1 MTLNR
6 RQLILR
12 SSAGLLAAGT
22 ALSALP
28 ALAQSVDMDKLLEPG
43 TLPEKVLGE
52 EGAPLTIVEYASMT
66 CGHCANFHK
75 ATYPHLKKEYIET
88 GKARFIFREF
98 PLDPVAAAA
107 FMLAR
112 SVPEDKYFDV
122 IDVMFAEQRNWAFSN
137 DPYNSLLNFAKQIGF
152 TQESFEKT
160 LTDQALLDGINAT
173 RDRASSD
180 FGVDSTPTFFFN
192 GNKVSGAISVEQLDK
207 EAAKYL

>member
-1 MTLNR
+1 VTLNR

>member
-1 MTLNR
+1 M
-6 RQLILR
+6 ILR
-12 SSAGLLAAGT
+12 SSAGLLAAGC

-28 ALAQSVDMDKLLEPG
+28 ALAQSVDLDKLLEPG
-43 TLPEKVLGE
+43 TLPDKVLGE

-88 GKARFIFREF
+88 GKVRFIFREF

-112 SVPEDKYFDV
+112 SVPDEKYFDV
-122 IDVMFAEQRNWAFSN
+122 VDVMFAEQRNWAFSN

-180 FGVDSTPTFFFN
+180 FGVSSTPTFFFN